1 MTQHRVVRLGDP
13 SELASVESIQG
24 WPRLTRTDIA
34 QHAPSLS
41 MMAVD
46 RGRVLARCSLWLDGV
61 PSYEQHRVGAIGHYA
76 ARDREASADLLD
88 AASAELARRGC
99 TLAIG
104 PMDGTTW
111 RRYRLVVERGT
122 EPPFFLE
129 PDNPDD
135 WPGYFADAGFSPI
148 ARYLSALN
156 EDLGRQDPRA
166 DEVAERL
173 ASGGVAIRPLDMTS
187 FDEELV
193 RIHQVASIAFRDA
206 FLFTPL
212 SQDAFAEQYRAIRPF
227 IRPELVLV
235 AERQGEPVGFSFS
248 VPDAL
253 EPARGAPSRTVV
265 VKTLAILPDR
275 SRLSGLGSLMADRTR
290 DVARSL
296 GYTRA
301 VHALIHE
308 SNHSRA
314 ISERTGRRIRR
325 YALFARSLD
334 G

>member
-1 MTQHRVVRLGDP
+1 MATHRVVRLDDP
-13 SELASVESIQG
+13 SELAASGAVDG
-24 WPRLTRTDIA
+24 WPAPTRGDIE

-41 MMAVD
+41 MIAVD
-46 RGRVLARCSLWLDGV
+46 GDRVLARCSLWLDGV
-61 PSYEQHRVGAIGHYA
+61 PPYEQHRVGVIGHYA
-76 ARDREASADLLD
+76 ASDREASAALLD
-88 AASAELARRGC
+88 AACAELARRGR

-129 PDNPDD
+129 PDTPDHL
-135 WPGYFADAGFSPI
+135 PAFFADAGFSPI
-148 ARYLSALN
+148 AWYLSSLN
-156 EDLGRQDPRA
+156 HDLGRRDPRA
-166 DEVAERL
+166 DEAAERL
-173 ASGGVAIRPLDMTS
+173 AANGVSIRPLDMAR

-193 RIHQVASIAFRDA
+193 RIHQVASVAFREA
-206 FLFTPL
+206 FLYTPL
-212 SQDAFAEQYRAIRPF
+212 PEKAFAAQYRAIRPF
-227 IRPELVLV
+227 VRPELVLI
-235 AERQGEPVGFSFS
+235 AEREGEPVGFSFS

-253 EPARGAPSRTVV
+253 EPARGAPSSTIV

-275 SRLSGLGSLMADRTR
+275 PRLSGLGSLMADRTHG
-290 DVARSL
+290 VARSL

-308 SNHSRA
+308 SNHSRV

-325 YALFARSLD
+325 YALFARLLD